1 MEVSNLLTMESA
13 IVLGIINERLRI
25 ECDSYQQLL
34 SRYELEEGS
43 LNHKMALLG
52 YQYDPLS
59 NQFKNIPI

>member
-1 MEVSNLLTMESA
+1 MEVDNLLTMDSA

-34 SRYELEEGS
+34 SRYNIEEGS

-52 YQYDPLS
+52 YRYDPIT
-59 NQFKNIPI
+59 NQFKSSD

>member
-25 ECDSYQQLL
+25 ECDSYQHLL
-34 SRYELEEGS
+34 SRYDLDEGS

-52 YQYDPLS
+52 YQYDSLT
-59 NQFKNIPI
+59 NQFKVK

>member
-25 ECDSYQQLL
+25 ECDSYENLL
-34 SRYELEEGS
+34 SRYELEEGA

-52 YQYDPLS
+52 YQYDPTT
-59 NQFKNIPI
+59 NQFKGK

>member
-1 MEVSNLLTMESA
+1 MEISNILTMESA

-34 SRYELEEGS
+34 SRYEIDEGT

-52 YQYDPLS
+52 YQYDSLS
-59 NQFKNIPI
+59 NQFKVK